1 MLAIVIPYYKITFL
15 EQTLLS
21 LANQTDK
28 RFKVYMGNDA
38 SPDDPSELLERFQ
51 NSFPLLYHRFETNK
65 GGNALVE
72 QWERCIDLTAGE
84 EWIMILGDDD
94 VLDHNVVEN
103 WYRNYEKFQGKTNVV
118 RFATQLIFEDN
129 GTRSAVFT
137 HPEWE
142 KASETYFQKMKGKTR
157 SSLSEYVFT
166 RKAYQ
171 QYGFYQYPLAWYSD
185 DRAWIEL
192 SDDKPVYTINDSRV
206 YVRLSA
212 ENISGKTDNEVLKKE
227 AKRLYFRDFILNK
240 LYLFTKKQRLELL
253 VACEIALKDQRQIPL
268 NEWCR
273 LAGLYCSNFQPLAVL
288 KFTRRFCKN
297 FLFRWN

>member
-1 MLAIVIPYYKITFL
+1 MLAIVIPYYKIAFL

-28 RFKVYMGNDA
+28 RFKVYIGNDD

-51 NSFPLLYHRFETNK
+51 NSFSLLYHRFETNK
-65 GGNALVE
+65 GGSALVE
-72 QWERCIDLTAGE
+72 QWDRCIELTAAE

-94 VLDHNVVEN
+94 FLDHNVVEN
-103 WYRNYEKFQGKTNVV
+103 WYQDYNKFQGKTNVV
-118 RFATQLIFEDN
+118 RFATQLVFEEE
-129 GTRSAVFT
+129 GRHSGVFT

-142 KASETYFQKMKGKTR
+142 KAAETFFQKIKGITR

-166 RKAYQ
+166 RNAYK

-185 DRAWIEL
+185 DRAWIEF
-192 SDDKPVYTINDSRV
+192 SENKRIFTINDCRV
-206 YVRLSA
+206 YIRIST
-212 ENISGKTDNEVLKKE
+212 ENISGKTDNEAQKKA
-227 AKRLYFRDFILNK
+227 AKQLYFRDFILNK

-273 LAGLYCSNFQPLAVL
+273 LAGLYCRHFQPMAIL